1 MLQFMYACN
10 EMLFESLEGYST
22 GGEGYDL
29 TWVCLHINSEIP
41 NEGDHLGMP
50 HEGDQPPP
58 HVQEAV
64 ELGGAQTPP
73 GSHLAHLEQLQELHN
88 KLGGEQKPLQQLRQ
102 ALEWEATGRT
112 LNGVARAKAR
122 DVQRHIMEEADVATT
137 PVFNRASQSL
147 AAVALLLHTML
158 EPSTTDG
165 RRVHV
170 KHRELLECVV
180 V

>member
-64 ELGGAQTPP
+64 EPGGAQTPP
-73 GSHLAHLEQLQELHN
+73 GSHLAHLEQLQELHD
-88 KLGGEQKPLQQLRQ
+88 KLEEEQQRLQHLQQ
-102 ALEWEATGRT
+102 ALERESAGKT
-112 LNGVARAKAR
+112 LDEGTRVKAR
-122 DVQRHIMEEADVATT
+122 DI
-137 PVFNRASQSL
+137 
-147 AAVALLLHTML
+147 
-158 EPSTTDG
+158 
-165 RRVHV
+165 
-170 KHRELLECVV
+170 
-180 V
+180 